1 VTSPK
6 LALETIM
13 AADSATRP
21 VRRVQFSTG
30 DEAETEEFIRHM
42 YVRNRTR
49 FLAVSDD
56 ARFSATVA
64 DADGIAADHV
74 RTTVDYAAAT
84 EPFGYFSFL
93 AVYRGHMRIRHGRDE
108 TVVPAGETT
117 FYPLGI
123 ALDVGV
129 FDAGAQILRLPAAR
143 LAAVAQETAGIACAD
158 LRFGSIT
165 PVSPAMNRHWS
176 ALIDLVSNILLD
188 ENSPAAHPLL
198 AEELTRTAAITA
210 LHTFPNTALTVAYQ
224 PGPGWVAPA
233 TVRRAAA
240 FIQSHAD
247 QPVTLDQIAAAAGV
261 SARALQYAFRRHYD
275 TTPTGYLRRIRLEL
289 AEQDLR
295 AAQPGSGL
303 TVAAV
308 AHRWGWTSPSQFTAA
323 YRRRFGVPP
332 SQTLRS

>member
-1 VTSPK
+1 
-6 LALETIM
+6 M
-13 AADSATRP
+13 ATDSATRP

-30 DEAETEEFIRHM
+30 DEAETEEFIRQI
-42 YVRNRTR
+42 YIGNRTR
-49 FLAVSDD
+49 FLAGRDD

-84 EPFGYFSFL
+84 DPFSYFFFL
-93 AVYRGHMRIRHGRDE
+93 AVYRGHLRITSGRDE
-108 TVVPAGETT
+108 TIVSAGETT
-117 FYPLGI
+117 FYPLNVP
-123 ALDVGV
+123 LDVGV
-129 FDAGAQILRLPAAR
+129 FGACSQILRLPTAR
-143 LAAVAQETAGIACAD
+143 LGAVAEETAGIAAAD

-165 PVSPAMNRHWS
+165 PVSAAMGRHWS
-176 ALIDLVSNILLD
+176 ALIDLASKMLLD

-247 QPVTLDQIAAAAGV
+247 QPVTVDQIAAAAGV
-261 SARALQYAFRRHYD
+261 SARALQYAFRRHYG

-323 YRRRFGVPP
+323 SRRRFGVQP
-332 SQTLRS
+332 SRTLRS

>member
-1 VTSPK
+1 
-6 LALETIM
+6 M
-13 AADSATRP
+13 ATDSATRP
-21 VRRVQFSTG
+21 VRRVRFSTG
-30 DEAETEEFIRHM
+30 DEAETEEFIRQI
-42 YVRNRTR
+42 YIGNRTR
-49 FLAVSDD
+49 FLAVNDD
-56 ARFSATVA
+56 ARFSAMVA
-64 DADGIAADHV
+64 DADGIAADHI
-74 RTTVDYAAAT
+74 RTTVDYCAT
-84 EPFGYFSFL
+84 TDPFGYFFFL
-93 AVYRGHMRIRHGRDE
+93 AVYRGHLRIKNGRDE
-108 TVVPAGETT
+108 TIIPAGETT
-117 FYPLGI
+117 FYPLNVP
-123 ALDVGV
+123 LDVGV
-129 FDAGAQILRLPAAR
+129 FGACSQILRLPTAR
-143 LAAVAQETAGIACAD
+143 LAAVAEEIAGIAGAD

-165 PVSPAMNRHWS
+165 PVSAAMNRHWS

-188 ENSPAAHPLL
+188 EHSPAAHPLL